1 MTNASDVVDQ
11 LNSLGY
17 FDLTPLES
25 KADAMNRLASTIRE
39 HRQFTAEFDADG
51 RAVDRRCFHVDGEDA
66 MEGLEPSFER
76 MAPTLEAFGVSIR
89 SVEDEEID
97 EFGLATVVDGER
109 FVVYEWPNQEPE
121 DQDAW
126 NLSHK
131 RLVEIVN
138 TLLERAGARERL
150 YGIAGY
156 NDAQVVFLTEEM
168 YGLLIANS
176 EMFDAEF
183 FPRPAS
189 TMTEHPEW

>member
-1 MTNASDVVDQ
+1 MKDATTLVEKLD
-11 LNSLGY
+11 SLGY
-17 FDLTPLES
+17 FDLTPRES
-25 KADAMNRLASTIRE
+25 KAEVKSRLVSTIRD
-39 HRQFTAEFDADG
+39 HRQFGAEFDADG
-51 RAVDRRCFHVDGEDA
+51 RAVDRRCFHIDGEEA

-89 SVEDEEID
+89 SVADEEID
-97 EFGLATVVDGER
+97 EFGLATVIEGER

-138 TLLERAGARERL
+138 TLLERAGSRERL

-183 FPRPAS
+183 FPRTAS
-189 TMTEHPEW
+189 AMTEHPEW